1 MSTLVATATFTSAV
15 EPKAEPE
22 DAHAEV
28 EAALAGL
35 RPAMEADA
43 GGVELVSVS
52 GGVVSVRMK
61 GTCLVCP
68 SVMLT
73 LRRGI
78 EPALRHR
85 LPWVLEVRR
94 VD

>member
-1 MSTLVATATFTSAV
+1 MSGKDRDSTRDPLDIPAGQ
-15 EPKAEPE
+15 
-22 DAHAEV
+22 DAARYREV
-28 EAALAGL
+28 EAALAFL

-52 GGVVSVRMK
+52 EGVVSVRMK

-68 SVMLT
+68 SVGLT

-78 EPALRHR
+78 EPALRSR
-85 LPWVLEVRR
+85 LPWVCEVRR
-94 VD
+94 VN